1 MGLLNDFNKTVSTV
15 SRTATNVKRVIR
27 TVDGVGDALSKT
39 VKKDSGKTSQKKSSS
54 KSSSS
59 KSSSKTQTKKAEEA
73 KTETKAAESPA
84 PRNMGPKQV
93 VFWNLPKTIDD
104 FRSLPQA
111 SLSSPN
117 ESAAMALLALSY
129 YGKDPLLSMSMLE
142 FVKGP
147 AELGDH
153 EKSMLADA
161 LSKDPT
167 LIRSFFRGASAS
179 NGYEPDDPYT
189 VVLGNASEADDTDVY
204 ATVEIQGSRESG
216 EVRLRKTR
224 DGRWCLWEQFL
235 LDVASDDSP
244 WA

>member
-54 KSSSS
+54 KSSS
-59 KSSSKTQTKKAEEA
+59 KTQTKKAEEA
-73 KTETKAAESPA
+73 KTEAKAAESPA

-179 NGYEPDDPYT
+179 NGYEPDDPCT

-204 ATVEIQGSRESG
+204 ATVEIQGSRGPG

>member
-54 KSSSS
+54 KSSS
-59 KSSSKTQTKKAEEA
+59 KAQTKKAEEA
-73 KTETKAAESPA
+73 KTETADSPA
-84 PRNMGPKQV
+84 PRNMGSKQV

-167 LIRSFFRGASAS
+167 LIRSFFRGASVS

-204 ATVEIQGSRESG
+204 ATVEIQGSRGPG
-216 EVRLRKTR
+216 EIRLRKTR